1 MARLVVNRE
10 EADLVT
16 HELTRDIVTIGSA
29 PLNHIVID
37 DPAVSA
43 QHAILARDA
52 DSYRLKD
59 LNSTNGTQVNG
70 ISITDAELK
79 DGDKIQFG
87 SVVAVFCGTLQTLM
101 KQMSSSLAGP
111 LILPVPAQIE
121 RERESPMATAQ
132 ISPPSS
138 RKLTLIAVAIAV
150 LMIVGGAGWYLEHKR
165 ELATE
170 KLSGSST
177 QVERQIPIVNPT
189 EDEAASKQPE
199 PIATQPQR
207 TAAKDLTVLPT
218 EDVARAEQPQQEVG
232 VKEGVPVSNSPTIAP
247 PSVAPARG
255 PWLFPDSSSRYLS
268 ATDLSSLSSA
278 DLWRARNEIFA
289 RKGYKFSRPRG
300 IAFAQTLGNYYRGA
314 DDNQG
319 RVFNKMN
326 QYERANVTLIRA
338 IERGR

>member
-1 MARLVVNRE
+1 MARLVLTCDGV
-10 EADLVT
+10 DLVT
-16 HELTRDIVTIGSA
+16 HELVGHVITIGSA

-37 DPAVSA
+37 NPAVSA
-43 QHAILARDA
+43 QHAILARVA

-70 ISITDAELK
+70 VSISDAELK

-101 KQMSSSLAGP
+101 KQMSSSPAGP
-111 LILPVPAQIE
+111 LILPVLAQAE
-121 RERESPMATAQ
+121 RERPMATAQ

-138 RKLTLIAVAIAV
+138 RKSTLIAVAIAV
-150 LMIVGGAGWYLEHKR
+150 LMIVGGAGWYFGHKR
-165 ELATE
+165 EVAPE
-170 KLSGSST
+170 KLSGSG
-177 QVERQIPIVNPT
+177 QAERQIPIVNPT
-189 EDEAASKQPE
+189 EDELASKQPA

-207 TAAKDLTVLPT
+207 KAAKDLTVLPT

-232 VKEGVPVSNSPTIAP
+232 AKEGFPVSNSPTIAQ
-247 PSVAPARG
+247 PSIAPSRG

-289 RKGYKFSRPRG
+289 RKGYKFSSPRG
-300 IAFAQTLGNYYRGA
+300 IAFAQTLGNYYRSV
-314 DDNQG
+314 DDHQD
-319 RVFNKMN
+319 RVFNNMN
-326 QYERANVTLIRA
+326 QYERANVTLIQS

>member
-16 HELTRDIVTIGSA
+16 HELTRDIVTIGRA
-29 PLNHIVID
+29 PVNHIVID

-43 QHAILARDA
+43 QHAILARFA

-59 LNSTNGTQVNG
+59 LHSTNGTQVNG
-70 ISITDAELK
+70 VSITDAELK

-101 KQMSSSLAGP
+101 KQMSSSLADP
-111 LILPVPAQIE
+111 LILPVPAQTK
-121 RERESPMATAQ
+121 RESPMATAQ

-150 LMIVGGAGWYLEHKR
+150 LMIVGGAGWYLGHKR
-165 ELATE
+165 EVAPE
-170 KLSGSST
+170 KLSGST
-177 QVERQIPIVNPT
+177 QAERQIPIVNPT
-189 EDEAASKQPE
+189 EDGAASKQPK

-207 TAAKDLTVLPT
+207 TAAEDLTVLPT
-218 EDVARAEQPQQEVG
+218 EHVARAEQPHQEVRA
-232 VKEGVPVSNSPTIAP
+232 KEGFPVRNSPTIAQ
-247 PSVAPARG
+247 PSIAPARG
-255 PWLFPDSSSRYLS
+255 PWLFPDSSSRYLK

-278 DLWRARNEIFA
+278 DLWRARNEIYA
-289 RKGYKFSRPRG
+289 RKGYKFSGPRG
-300 IAFAQTLGNYYRGA
+300 IAFVQTLGNYYRGV
-314 DDNQG
+314 DDDQD
-319 RVFNKMN
+319 RVFNNMN
-326 QYERANVTLIRA
+326 QYERANVTLIRS